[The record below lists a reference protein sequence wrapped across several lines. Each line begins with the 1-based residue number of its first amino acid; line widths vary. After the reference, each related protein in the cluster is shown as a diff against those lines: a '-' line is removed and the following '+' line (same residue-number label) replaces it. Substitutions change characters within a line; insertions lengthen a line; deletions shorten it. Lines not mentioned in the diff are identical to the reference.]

1 MCSTNVPQSTSHAMP
16 SVTGGPAGEST
27 ESASSSTTTVTE
39 GRAKRATAGAHAG
52 WKHRLEEPEVAAP
65 VKASKKPKRDPNRVN
80 PKSYTDMATL
90 RKLRAKYSVDQLEW
104 CNRRFPL
111 ALRELGWQVL
121 PEDAGHNYS
130 SYGEAH
136 YMYAYAGQ
144 GIQKRGKHCVP
155 FFGARDEAIEWWEQF
170 LHDAA
175 RADARA
181 PLTTLAKR
189 HAPLVRNESGVVME
203 AGGLRLQLQAS
214 NTRKATG
221 YVGVTEKVASGGGQ
235 RTSIFVAKDVG
246 EYLGSFG
253 TAVEAARAYSQHML
267 AQARGAVVATVPPAS
282 AATAP
287 KKASPARVDRAASTS
302 KSALSPAAAT
312 TLAALEERA
321 ALSGALG
328 VTDQA
333 LPASHSAACDPTPG
347 GAAPA
352 ETQKEFALRMR
363 LTKEA
368 ASANEIAPTKKT
380 IRPPP
385 LPEHLELKQPK
396 PERKAMPDP
405 ADDPAVTRSGES
417 TVLDEIR
424 RQEALQSGY
433 DDVGFGGHGAGV
445 DDGISTFDACVV
457 EAAEDGDGMGL
468 EDRSG
473 ATYAACVVEV
483 DADGDAEGDVE
494 VEAEVEIEA
503 EVEVEAEDDGVG
515 LDDLPTVEV
524 SAMDACPDEG
534 RSAVSGW
541 LPGHYQ
547 PC

>member
-1 MCSTNVPQSTSHAMP
+1 MRALVHNHNVPMCTNGTFGIAGVPDADST
-16 SVTGGPAGEST
+16 AG
-27 ESASSSTTTVTE
+27 ASSSSSTVTE

-52 WKHRLEEPEVAAP
+52 WKHRLEEPAVAEP
-65 VKASKKPKRDPNRVN
+65 VKPSKKPKRDPNRVN
-80 PKSYTDMATL
+80 PKAHTDMLTL

-144 GIQKRGKHCVP
+144 GIQKRGKSCVP
-155 FFGARDEAIEWWEQF
+155 YFGAREEAIEWWEQF

-175 RADARA
+175 LTDGRA

-189 HAPLVRNESGVVME
+189 HAPLVRNESGVIME
-203 AGGLRLQLQAS
+203 AGGMRLQLQAS

-221 YVGVTEKVASGGGQ
+221 YVGVTEKVANSGGL
-235 RTSIFVAKDVG
+235 RTSVFVAKDVG

-267 AQARGAVVATVPPAS
+267 AQARGAVVATAPPA
-282 AATAP
+282 AATTAA
-287 KKASPARVDRAASTS
+287 KEASPAKAGRAASKAT
-302 KSALSPAAAT
+302 SALPPAEAT

-321 ALSGALG
+321 ALSGALA
-328 VTDQA
+328 VADQA
-333 LPASHSAACDPTPG
+333 PPASPSAACEPSPG
-347 GAAPA
+347 GSAPV

-363 LTKEA
+363 LAKEA
-368 ASANEIAPTKKT
+368 ASANETSKKI

-385 LPEHLELKQPK
+385 LPEHLQLKQPK
-396 PERKAMPDP
+396 PERKAVPDP
-405 ADDPAVTRSGES
+405 VGEPS
-417 TVLDEIR
+417 VAPSAEPSFLDEIR

-433 DDVGFGGHGAGV
+433 DDIGVGGHGVGGV
-445 DDGISTFDACVV
+445 VDPGMSTYDACVV
-457 EAAEDGDGMGL
+457 EAAEDNEGMI
-468 EDRSG
+468 
-473 ATYAACVVEV
+473 ATYAAC
-483 DADGDAEGDVE
+483 DVE
-494 VEAEVEIEA
+494 VEAEVELEVEG

-515 LDDLPTVEV
+515 LDDLPAVEV
-524 SAMDACPDEG
+524 SAMADDGDDARPEQG
-534 RSAVSGW
+534 QAAVVEW
-541 LPGHYQ
+541 LPGHYR